1 MSILCPHCSASQR
14 SPNSRFC
21 WRCGNPLI
29 GGSTAG
35 AAPGGSTFSLLVRYP
50 NQAPVPQSIS
60 KPVFTL
66 GRAPDNDLVL
76 NYPTVSSHHARLE
89 QHGTFYQIIDLSST
103 NGTTVNGQRLP
114 PHQPQLLKAGDIL
127 RIGDVQGNSVSL
139 AFQGGGGGGQAQRG
153 TILLDPNQFTA
164 PQVTLGRDPQSNVPL
179 PSPMASW
186 HHARIDHTPQGDV
199 LHDLGSTNGTFVN
212 GQRITRH
219 TLRQGDM
226 IQIGPFRLTYTATGL
241 AQAANVGQIRLDG
254 IHLKR
259 RVKDRKSGGTKLILN
274 DVTLSIQP
282 GEFVAIVG
290 GSGAGKS
297 TLVKALNG
305 QSRADEG
312 YVLLNGDDFYVH
324 FDQYRLQL
332 GYVPQEDIVHRD
344 LTVESALRYAARLRL
359 PPDTQAVEIE
369 RRIDDVLTRLDMVD
383 KRKDSIATLSGGQRK
398 RVNIAVE
405 MLADPDLFFLDE
417 PSSGL
422 DPGTEKKLMY
432 DMQRVADSGKTVI
445 LITHATDNVGLCDHI
460 AFMGYGGHL
469 VFFGPPGEA
478 LTFFQAQSFADIYLK
493 LNSAQEVQYWR
504 QAYEQSL
511 YYQQYVVNRISTAAR
526 PLNGGAGQHRP
537 HRLGLADSTRQ
548 FGILTQRH
556 LELIFRNKFSLFV
569 LLAVMPIISLL
580 LLMISSPFWLTGK
593 YDPDPVCAGINWD
606 SPIAITQCIE
616 QHLTHDLQS
625 KDSATYTIANQA
637 QVLLFM
643 LAFASSLLG
652 IFGAAFEIVKE
663 KPIYERERMINL
675 NLGAY
680 LLSKFVV
687 LGGFAILQS
696 FLLLFVISLGVRL
709 PTKPLILPVP
719 AELYFSLLLTIWASV
734 GLGLLVSALVPNRD
748 VVVYGMLLVLIMQ
761 IIFAG
766 VLFDLPNSVELVSN
780 LTVTRWSLDALGITT
795 RLNEL
800 NQYGQSWVR
809 PDISKTVDKDVEVD
823 IGNGQTVTKPVS
835 MTVEYTDTVS
845 TRVSP
850 EFQLAYGCVDKVRQ
864 TDPDGK
870 TEEVTQFNEP
880 CSRGS
885 LIGNW
890 LVLGLFAFGFT
901 ALAGV
906 TLKVKERQAQ

>member
-1 MSILCPHCSASQR
+1 MSILCPHCSTPQR
-14 SPNSRFC
+14 NPQSHYC
-21 WRCGNPLI
+21 WRCGKPLTAALAV
-29 GGSTAG
+29 STA
-35 AAPGGSTFSLLVRYP
+35 ALLIRVP
-50 NQAPVPQSIS
+50 NQAPVSQAVS

-66 GRAPDNDLVL
+66 GRAADNDLVL
-76 NYPTVSSHHARLE
+76 NYPTVSNYHARLE
-89 QHGTFYQIIDLSST
+89 QRGTSYHVIDLGST
-103 NGTTVNGQRLP
+103 NGTTVNGQRIALQ
-114 PHQPQLLKAGDIL
+114 QPQPLQAGDIL
-127 RIGDVQGNSVSL
+127 RIGDLQGNSISL
-139 AFQGGGGGGQAQRG
+139 TFQDTGGAARRG
-153 TILLDPNQFTA
+153 TIVLDPARFAATQL
-164 PQVTLGRDPQSNVPL
+164 TLGRDPQSDVPL

-186 HHARIDHTPQGDV
+186 HHARIDHTPQGNV

-219 TLRQGDM
+219 VLRQGDL
-226 IQIGPFRLTYTATGL
+226 IQIGPLRLAYTAAGL
-241 AQAANVGQIRLDG
+241 APAADVGHIRLDG
-254 IHLKR
+254 VHLKR
-259 RVKDRKSGGTKLILN
+259 RVKDRKSGGVKFILN

-282 GEFVAIVG
+282 GEFVAVVG

-332 GYVPQEDIVHRD
+332 GYVPQDDIVHRD
-344 LTVESALRYAARLRL
+344 LTVENALRYAARLRL

-369 RRIDDVLTRLDMVD
+369 RRIDDVLRRLDMLD
-383 KRKDSIATLSGGQRK
+383 ERKDTIATLSGGQRK

-432 DMQRVADSGKTVI
+432 DMQRVADSGKTII

-460 AFMGYGGHL
+460 AFMGSGGHL

-478 LTFFQAQSFADIYLK
+478 LTFFQAQSYADIYLK
-493 LNSAQEVQYWR
+493 LNNAQEVQRWR
-504 QAYEQSL
+504 QVYEQSS
-511 YYQQYVVNRISTAAR
+511 YYQQYVVNRVSTAAR
-526 PLNGGAGQHRP
+526 PANAAATPRSP
-537 HRLGLADSTRQ
+537 HRLGVAGSARQ
-548 FGILTQRH
+548 FGILTQRY

-569 LLAVMPIISLL
+569 LLAVMPIIGLL
-580 LLMISSPFWLTGK
+580 LLMISKPFWLTGK
-593 YDPDPVCAGINWD
+593 YDPACAGINWD
-606 SPIAITQCIE
+606 SPTAITQCVE
-616 QHLTHDLQS
+616 QHLAEELETGN
-625 KDSATYTIANQA
+625 SATYTIANQA

-652 IFGAAFEIVKE
+652 VFAAAFEIVKE

-680 LLSKFVV
+680 LLSKFMV
-687 LGGFAILQS
+687 LAGFAIVQS
-696 FLLLFVISLGVRL
+696 LLLLAVIGLGVRL
-709 PTKPLILPVP
+709 PTEALLLPVP
-719 AELYFSLLLTIWASV
+719 IELYVSLLLTIWASV
-734 GLGLLVSALVPNRD
+734 GLGLWVSALVPNRD
-748 VVVYGMLLVLIMQ
+748 VVVYGMLLVLIVQ

-766 VLFDLPNSVELVSN
+766 VLFDLPREVRPVSGI
-780 LTVTRWSLDALGITT
+780 TVTRWSLDALGTSA

-809 PDISKTVDKDVEVD
+809 PDISKTVDKEVEVD
-823 IGNGQTVTKPVS
+823 VGGGRTVTQEIS
-835 MTVEYTDTVS
+835 LTVEYTDTVS
-845 TRVSP
+845 TSIAP
-850 EFQLAYGCVDKVRQ
+850 EFQLAYGC
-864 TDPDGK
+864 TDTIEQVNSDGK
-870 TEEVTQFNEP
+870 TAEIVQFDAA

-890 LVLGLFAFGFT
+890 LILGVFAIGFT
-901 ALAGV
+901 ALAGL
-906 TLKVKERQAQ
+906 TLKVKERAAQ